1 MVRHKS
7 LIFLWSGLARV
18 KRWPIVKHSQVP
30 TSRLVIAGAV
40 IVILSF
46 HVAGASA
53 GTDMSE
59 FPVQAYIDPGT
70 GSFLIQ
76 IVIAGLAGVGYA
88 VKIFL
93 THIRH
98 FLSKLVLRRQKT
110 NNDN

>member
-1 MVRHKS
+1 MVRYKS
-7 LIFLWSGLARV
+7 LILLWSGLARV
-18 KRWPIVKHSQVP
+18 RRWPVVKHSKLR
-30 TSRLVIAGAV
+30 TNRLVIAGSV

-53 GTDMSE
+53 GSDMSK

-76 IVIAGLAGVGYA
+76 IVIAGLAGVGFA
-88 VKIFL
+88 VKIFW

-110 NNDN
+110 NNDS